1 MTVDE
6 IYLKIGEEIVK
17 VIETGVWTN
26 SRLEFEITGEGVVG
40 YTGDYLEN
48 NEPMDIS
55 VENINDDIADWINEL
70 HEITTE
76 GGSNRWNKSVF
87 TMTPDGKFDMEFIW
101 DQELHDEVERL
112 AKGYKL

>member
-17 VIETGVWTN
+17 VIENDNWTN
-26 SRLEFEITGEGVVG
+26 ARLEFEIVGEGVVG

-48 NEPMDIS
+48 NLTKDMS
-55 VENINDDIADWINEL
+55 VENIDDDITEWISEL
-70 HEITTE
+70 HAITTE

-87 TMTPDGKFDMEFIW
+87 SLTPDGKFDMEFIW

-112 AKGYKL
+112 SKS